1 MGSVNSSN
9 SNRLREVAERLNCA
23 AYLIDNAQAIRPEWL
38 QGAGKIGITAGASA
52 PEVLVQE
59 VVERLKELGAISV
72 RRMDGTKENVTFPL
86 PKELSRKQQAGR

>member
-1 MGSVNSSN
+1 
-9 SNRLREVAERLNCA
+9 
-23 AYLIDNAQAIRPEWL
+23 
-38 QGAGKIGITAGASA
+38 
-52 PEVLVQE
+52 